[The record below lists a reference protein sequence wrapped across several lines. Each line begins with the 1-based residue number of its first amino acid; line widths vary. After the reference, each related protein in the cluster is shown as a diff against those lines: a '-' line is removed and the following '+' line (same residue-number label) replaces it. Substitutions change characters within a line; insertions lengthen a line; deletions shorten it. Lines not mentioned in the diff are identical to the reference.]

1 MIKINQSDGFS
12 INKNVNHITE
22 FLFSAALGI
31 VTIIIPKRSVLICLL
46 STSTTKENVRYVAIR
61 CDTVEVENGFIIQDK
76 DYTVVYKLSRKNY
89 CTVYL
94 LKSSLC

>member
-1 MIKINQSDGFS
+1 VIKINQSDGFS

-22 FLFSAALGI
+22 TAALGI